1 MNELN
6 LPIEAESET
15 PSEAKLTP
23 VPVVRR
29 PQNQSTVIRL
39 TAIVAQTLSW
49 CKSLL
54 RPFGLLVFKERED
67 LELSTR
73 TKAEESNASVSAL
86 SAAPAPAI
94 ANSPY
99 WLVGMKRS
107 IGASLDFTC
116 VVLMALAPWFFEII
130 SRRNNPPNLIV
141 FVRTDAVLVFTLCL
155 VMSPLSLIY
164 LRIVFHRIMHS
175 PTPGEMFSGFISS
188 TTSNGLN
195 GLMQESIYGLAQYF
209 VISITGG
216 QAILLVTIVLF
227 MGAETSSFVQ
237 NNFLWLA
244 ATAIVSLC
252 LMSTVYWPRSNTDCR
267 SFIDD
272 QCGVIVQRLR

>member
-1 MNELN
+1 M
-6 LPIEAESET
+6 
-15 PSEAKLTP
+15 
-23 VPVVRR
+23 
-29 PQNQSTVIRL
+29 
-39 TAIVAQTLSW
+39 
-49 CKSLL
+49 
-54 RPFGLLVFKERED
+54 ED
-67 LELSTR
+67 RELSTEIK
-73 TKAEESNASVSAL
+73 TKESDESASAL
-86 SAAPAPAI
+86 LASPASLAI
-94 ANSPY
+94 MPPT
-99 WLVGMKRS
+99 WEVGIKRS

-130 SRRNNPPNLIV
+130 SRRNNPPNLLV

-164 LRIVFHRIMHS
+164 LRLVFHKIMRS
-175 PTPGEMFSGFISS
+175 PTPGEMLSGFISS
-188 TTSNGLN
+188 TTSNGLK

-227 MGAETSSFVQ
+227 MGAETSSFIQ
-237 NNFLWLA
+237 NNLLWLA
-244 ATAIVSLC
+244 ATAIFSLC
-252 LMSTVYWPRSNTDCR
+252 LMSTVYWPRSKTDCR